1 MLPECIESRK
11 EWEAALDAIRW
22 LRGQLGAAN
31 RVAQRLLVVGDGGF
45 CVADLFRELPHGV
58 DMMARCARNRA
69 LYELPHNEGC
79 KRGRRRKYGDKAR
92 KPHQWLAERSGWHP
106 AEFMVRGRPVRPRY
120 RIEGPF
126 VLKKAAERPV
136 FLVVVKGIAPRTG
149 SRPRTRR
156 HPAIFLISAVQKR
169 GRWVMPFA
177 AEYLLELGWDR
188 WEVEIVHR
196 ERKSSLGL
204 GETQCWSKAG
214 AILAVRWQ
222 AWSYGDLVLAGYR
235 AWGLYRGPI
244 RPPGRWWNGSGR
256 WSLNTLWRGYRAE
269 LWGSEEFRPIFTP
282 TTDGWPEK
290 EELLAGMSNAV
301 AGSLRG

>member
-1 MLPECIESRK
+1 VLPECIESRK

-222 AWSYGDLVLAGYR
+222 AWSYGDLVLAGYGPGDSTEDR
-235 AWGLYRGPI
+235 SVRQDGGGMDLADGL
-244 RPPGRWWNGSGR
+244 
-256 WSLNTLWRGYRAE
+256 
-269 LWGSEEFRPIFTP
+269 
-282 TTDGWPEK
+282 
-290 EELLAGMSNAV
+290 
-301 AGSLRG
+301 